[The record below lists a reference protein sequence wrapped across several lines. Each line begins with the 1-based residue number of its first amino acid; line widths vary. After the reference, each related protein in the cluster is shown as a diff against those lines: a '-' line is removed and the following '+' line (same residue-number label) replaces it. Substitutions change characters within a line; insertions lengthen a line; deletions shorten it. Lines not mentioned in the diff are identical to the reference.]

1 MRMKLLASVLA
12 FALVAA
18 PAFAATET
26 FNNVSVIDVSCSK
39 KAAANA
45 DAHTRECA
53 LACAKSGYGILTEDQ
68 KFLKFDA
75 NGNKEILA
83 QLKASDKAD
92 HLRADVT
99 GDVEGTT
106 LKVKSVKLQ

>member
-1 MRMKLLASVLA
+1 MKVLASVLA
-12 FALVAA
+12 LGLMAV

-26 FNNVSVIDVSCSK
+26 FNNVSIVDVCCSK

-53 LACAKSGYGILTEDQ
+53 LACARSGYGILTEDK

-75 NGNKEILA
+75 NGNKEVLA
-83 QLKASDKAD
+83 QLKASNKSD
-92 HLRADVT
+92 HLRVNVT
-99 GDVEGTT
+99 GDVEGDM
-106 LKVKSVKLQ
+106 LKVESVKLQ